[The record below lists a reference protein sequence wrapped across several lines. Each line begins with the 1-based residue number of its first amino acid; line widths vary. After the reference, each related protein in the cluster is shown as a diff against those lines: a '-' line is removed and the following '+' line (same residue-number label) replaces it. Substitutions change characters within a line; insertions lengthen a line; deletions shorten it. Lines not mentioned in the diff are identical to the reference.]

1 LFLKGISLKS
11 KWDVYVNKIT
21 LRTFP
26 MTTAIQKGLSDKLF
40 NLSQTKGLRAIS
52 YLAMIATAMVL
63 FAVWQDAAALD
74 TETLQDGSAQDEG
87 GVAAGAGIEAGGAG
101 TMILAEPVMWLL
113 NFMNGTGGLLAAL
126 LGLLMTLYSA
136 FVSKSLIGVLVSV
149 GIALCALYGPDIL
162 INFFGAVI

>member
-1 LFLKGISLKS
+1 
-11 KWDVYVNKIT
+11 
-21 LRTFP
+21 
-26 MTTAIQKGLSDKLF
+26 MTVAVQSGLSDKF
-40 NLSQTKGLRAIS
+40 YQLSQTKGVRAVS
-52 YLAMIATAMVL
+52 YVAMLAVTFVL
-63 FAVWQDAAALD
+63 FALWQDASAL
-74 TETLQDGSAQDEG
+74 ETDALANGSAGEEQGG
-87 GVAAGAGIEAGGAG
+87 GVAGEGIEIGGAG

-136 FVSKSLIGVLVSV
+136 FVSKSLVGVLVSV

>member
-1 LFLKGISLKS
+1 
-11 KWDVYVNKIT
+11 
-21 LRTFP
+21 

-126 LGLLMTLYSA
+126 MGLLMTLYSA
-136 FVSKSLIGVLVSV
+136 FVSKSLIGVLISV
-149 GIALCALYGPDIL
+149 GIALVALYGPDIL

>member
-1 LFLKGISLKS
+1 M
-11 KWDVYVNKIT
+11 N
-21 LRTFP
+21 
-26 MTTAIQKGLSDKLF
+26 TTAIQNRLSDKF
-40 NLSQTKGLRAIS
+40 YGLSQAKGMKAVS
-52 YLAMIATAMVL
+52 YVAMLAVAFVL
-63 FAVWQDAAALD
+63 FAVWQDVSAMD
-74 TETLQDGSAQDEG
+74 TETIAAGSSTDEG
-87 GVAAGAGIEAGGAG
+87 GIAAGEGIEAGGAG